1 MVAHNFNTST
11 QEIEAQGSLEV
22 QGHTGLQELVLVTS
36 PNYKNKNKNNK
47 KIN

>member
-22 QGHTGLQELVLVTS
+22 QGHTGLQELVLGHV
-36 PNYKNKNKNNK
+36 PKLQKQKQKQQKN
-47 KIN
+47 